1 VSRPRSGGEL
11 TQLIEF
17 SEYGINWWVMEPITI
32 EIDIDRPPAEVF
44 DYAAD
49 PMHFPEWQKDIVAVK
64 IVSGAPGRA
73 GSRFE
78 TIRHFAGANQT
89 MTQEVT
95 EANPPLRW
103 SSRGINGA
111 VKANGTLS
119 FQPLDGARRSHV
131 TFSIT
136 FESGL
141 LGRAIIPLVVRQTKA
156 GAPKSFQRLKE
167 ILEKS

>member
-1 VSRPRSGGEL
+1 
-11 TQLIEF
+11 
-17 SEYGINWWVMEPITI
+17 MEPITI
-32 EIDIDRPPAEVF
+32 EIDIDRPPAEV
-44 DYAAD
+44 YAYTTD
-49 PMHFPEWQKDIVAVK
+49 PTHFPEWQKDVAAVRV
-64 IVSGAPGRA
+64 VSGAPG
-73 GSRFE
+73 GDSSTFD

-95 EANPPLRW
+95 EANPPMRW

-119 FQPLDGARRSHV
+119 FRPLDGGRRSHV

-141 LGRAIIPLVVRQTKA
+141 LGKAIMPLVVRQTKQ

-167 ILEKS
+167 ILEST